1 MGGAGNQQK
10 ERKHQFARV
19 IQGEDAAN
27 YRDSKVMIRAV
38 ERESNQKSLKMG
50 KPKKMYV

>member
-1 MGGAGNQQK
+1 MGEAGNQQK
-10 ERKHQFARV
+10 ERKCQFAKV
-19 IQGEDAAN
+19 IQREDAAK

-50 KPKKMYV
+50 KPKKMCV